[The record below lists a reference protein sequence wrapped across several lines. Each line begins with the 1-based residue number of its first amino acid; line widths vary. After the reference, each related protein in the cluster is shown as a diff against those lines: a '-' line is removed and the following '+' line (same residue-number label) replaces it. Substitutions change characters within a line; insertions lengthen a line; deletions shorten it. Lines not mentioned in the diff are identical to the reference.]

1 MCVDACQVD
10 SAQEMLPVLDLYQGQ
25 QNHQA
30 FAALPQSSMELLEI
44 SSINDSQLLKTK
56 CYVQSQVCSSKP
68 CGVEDGAHQLFETAH
83 RTATERVS
91 TALQHR

>member
-1 MCVDACQVD
+1 MSSRQRSRNASGSGFV
-10 SAQEMLPVLDLYQGQ
+10 PRP

-68 CGVEDGAHQLFETAH
+68 CGVEDGANQLFETAH